1 MGRAATKAVDSI
13 YYQARMRAAKWND
26 ALSSRAGAA
35 AVFHVSPDV
44 MNDIERMTYKCT
56 PVDMVVA
63 MADEYNA
70 PELLN
75 YYCLHECPIGKQH
88 SLSEEVLEVDRVT
101 VKLLKSLNASKLD
114 DMKEKLLDIAED
126 GVISEDELD
135 DLEEIL
141 SRLNEIGKS
150 TSELKIITERALK
163 KNGRKS
169 RKADGDS

>member
-1 MGRAATKAVDSI
+1 MGRTATKAVDSI

-26 ALSSRAGAA
+26 TLSSRAGAA
-35 AVFHVSPDV
+35 GVFHVSPDV

-56 PVDMVVA
+56 PVDIVVA

-75 YYCLHECPIGKQH
+75 YYCLHECPIGKQRP
-88 SLSEEVLEVDRVT
+88 LSEEVLGVDRVT
-101 VKLLKSLNASKLD
+101 VKLLNSLSENKLD

-141 SRLNEIGKS
+141 GRLNKISKS

-169 RKADGDS
+169 HKADGNP

>member
-35 AVFHVSPDV
+35 EVFNVSIDV
-44 MNDIERMTYKCT
+44 LNKIERGTYKCT
-56 PVDMVVA
+56 PVDLVVD

-75 YYCLHECPIGKQH
+75 YYCLRECPIGKQH

-101 VKLLKSLNASKLD
+101 VKLLKSLNASKLG

-141 SRLNEIGKS
+141 SRLDEIGKS